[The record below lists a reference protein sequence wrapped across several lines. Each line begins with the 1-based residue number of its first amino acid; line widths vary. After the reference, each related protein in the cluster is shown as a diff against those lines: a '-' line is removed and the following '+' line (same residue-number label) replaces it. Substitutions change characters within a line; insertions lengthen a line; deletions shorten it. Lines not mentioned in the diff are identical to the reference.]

1 MNRGWPIP
9 TFLAVMNRP
18 PPSQVSPRTVW
29 TVGLNVLAI
38 VALGLVLY
46 QLRPMLALLAI
57 SLMLALALDPLVSLF
72 ERLRLSRGWSVMLAL
87 LSVLGLLAL
96 IGLTM
101 VPMMAAQV
109 SSLINS
115 LPGFIDGLRDSS
127 WLHSLDERYGVRSVV
142 ERQLLTLSGSVAG
155 SAIGVLSSTVGGL
168 VTTIAVLTLAVF
180 GLLSGGH
187 LFEQGLQWVRPE
199 RRADLRSLV
208 VDMRQ
213 AVSGYLVGV
222 VIICALGGVVT
233 GFTTYLLGVPY
244 FLALGL
250 MYLLLGFIPYI
261 GSLLVAV
268 TVSLT
273 TFATVGFRRALIA
286 LAICLIYQQI
296 EGNVVQPLIQKRTLK
311 MNPLLIAIVVIV
323 GAMLMGVLGGVLAL
337 PVAAALQVVLQR
349 VHRMRAQ
356 RWEHEARQEGST
368 GSVII
373 VAGAAGPA
381 RRREEP
387 QETTEPGDTLH
398 H

>member
-1 MNRGWPIP
+1 
-9 TFLAVMNRP
+9 MNRP
-18 PPSQVSPRTVW
+18 HSSQVSPRTVW

-72 ERLRLSRGWSVMLAL
+72 ERLRLSRAWSVMLAL
-87 LSVLGLLAL
+87 LAVVCLLAL

-101 VPMMAAQV
+101 VPMMVEQV
-109 SSLINS
+109 SSLIAS
-115 LPGFIDGLRDSS
+115 LPGFIEGLRESK
-127 WLHSLDERYGVRSVV
+127 WLHSLDERYGVRTVV
-142 ERQLLTLSGSVAG
+142 EGQLLTLSGSMAG

-168 VTTIAVLTLAVF
+168 VTLIAVVTLAVF
-180 GLLSGGH
+180 GLLSGKH

-199 RRADLRSLV
+199 RREELRSLV

-222 VIICALGGVVT
+222 VLICALGGVVT
-233 GFTTYLLGVPY
+233 GLTTYLLGVPY

-273 TFATVGFRRALIA
+273 TLATVGFRRALIA

-323 GAMLMGVLGGVLAL
+323 GALLMGVLGGVLAL

-349 VHRMRAQ
+349 VHRMRAH
-356 RWEHEARQEGST
+356 RWEQEARQESHT

-373 VAGAAGPA
+373 VAGSPE

-387 QETTEPGDTLH
+387 QEHPDPLH

>member
-1 MNRGWPIP
+1 M
-9 TFLAVMNRP
+9 TRP
-18 PPSQVSPRTVW
+18 HPSQVSPRTVW

-57 SLMLALALDPLVSLF
+57 SLMLALALDPLVGLF

-96 IGLTM
+96 IGLTI
-101 VPMMAAQV
+101 VPMMVEQV
-109 SSLINS
+109 SSLVAS
-115 LPGFIDGLRDSS
+115 LPGAIDGLRDSK
-127 WLHSLDERYGVRSVV
+127 WLTSLDERYGVRSVV
-142 ERQLLTLSGSVAG
+142 EGQLLSLSGSVAG
-155 SAIGVLSSTVGGL
+155 SVAGSAIEVLSSTLGGL
-168 VTTIAVLTLAVF
+168 VTMIAVLTLAVF
-180 GLLSGGH
+180 GLLSGKH

-199 RRADLRSLV
+199 KREDLRSLV

-222 VIICALGGVVT
+222 VLICALGGVVT
-233 GFTTYLLGVPY
+233 GLSTYLLGVPY

-268 TVSLT
+268 MVSLT
-273 TFATVGFRRALIA
+273 TLATVGFRRALIA

-323 GAMLMGVLGGVLAL
+323 GAVLMGVLGGVLAL

-349 VHRMRAQ
+349 VHRMRAH
-356 RWEHEARQEGST
+356 RWEQEAQQDSRT

-373 VAGAAGPA
+373 VAGAAEPS
-381 RRREEP
+381 RRREEAP
-387 QETTEPGDTLH
+387 EPPDTEDPLH

>member
-1 MNRGWPIP
+1 
-9 TFLAVMNRP
+9 
-18 PPSQVSPRTVW
+18 VW

-57 SLMLALALDPLVSLF
+57 SLMLALALDPLVGLF
-72 ERLRLSRGWSVMLAL
+72 ERLRLSRAWSVMLAL
-87 LSVLGLLAL
+87 LSVMGLLAL
-96 IGLTM
+96 IGLTI
-101 VPMMAAQV
+101 VPMMVAQV
-109 SSLINS
+109 SSLMAS
-115 LPGFIDGLRDSS
+115 LPGAIDGVRDST
-127 WLHSLDERYGVRSVV
+127 WLSSLDERYGVRSVV
-142 ERQLLTLSGSVAG
+142 ERQLLSLSGSVAG
-155 SAIGVLSSTVGGL
+155 SVAGSAIEVLSSTLGGL
-168 VTTIAVLTLAVF
+168 VTMIAVLTLAVF
-180 GLLSGGH
+180 GLLSGKH

-199 RRADLRSLV
+199 KREDLRSLV

-222 VIICALGGVVT
+222 VLICALGGVVT
-233 GFTTYLLGVPY
+233 GLSTYLLGVPY

-250 MYLLLGFIPYI
+250 LYLLLGFIPYI

-273 TFATVGFRRALIA
+273 TLATVGLRRALIA

-323 GAMLMGVLGGVLAL
+323 GALLMGVLGGVLAL

-349 VHRMRAQ
+349 VHRMRAH
-356 RWEHEARQEGST
+356 RWEQEAQQESRT

-373 VAGAAGPA
+373 VAGAAEPS
-381 RRREEP
+381 RRREDA
-387 QETTEPGDTLH
+387 QELPDTEDPLH

>member
-1 MNRGWPIP
+1 
-9 TFLAVMNRP
+9 
-18 PPSQVSPRTVW
+18 VW

-57 SLMLALALDPLVSLF
+57 SLMLALALDPLVGLF
-72 ERLRLSRGWSVMLAL
+72 ERLRLSRAWSVMLAL
-87 LSVLGLLAL
+87 LSVMGLLAL
-96 IGLTM
+96 IGLTI
-101 VPMMAAQV
+101 VPMMVAQV
-109 SSLINS
+109 SSLMAS
-115 LPGFIDGLRDSS
+115 LPGAIDGVRDST
-127 WLHSLDERYGVRSVV
+127 WLSSLDERYGVRSVV
-142 ERQLLTLSGSVAG
+142 ERQLLSLSGSVAG
-155 SAIGVLSSTVGGL
+155 SVAGSAIEVLSSTLGGL
-168 VTTIAVLTLAVF
+168 VTMIAVLTLAVF
-180 GLLSGGH
+180 GLLSGKH

-199 RRADLRSLV
+199 KREDLRSLV

-222 VIICALGGVVT
+222 VLICALGGVVT
-233 GFTTYLLGVPY
+233 GLSTYLLGVPY

-250 MYLLLGFIPYI
+250 LYLLLGFIPYI

-273 TFATVGFRRALIA
+273 TLATVGLRRALIA

-349 VHRMRAQ
+349 VHRMRAH
-356 RWEHEARQEGST
+356 RWEQEAQQESRT
-368 GSVII
+368 GSVIM
-373 VAGAAGPA
+373 VAGAAEPS
-381 RRREEP
+381 RRREDA
-387 QETTEPGDTLH
+387 QELPDTEDPLH

>member
-1 MNRGWPIP
+1 
-9 TFLAVMNRP
+9 MNRP
-18 PPSQVSPRTVW
+18 HPSQVSPRTVW

-57 SLMLALALDPLVSLF
+57 SLMLALALDPLVELF
-72 ERLRLSRGWSVMLAL
+72 ERLRLSRGWSVMLAAL
-87 LSVLGLLAL
+87 LVLGLLTL

-101 VPMMAAQV
+101 VPMMVAQV
-109 SSLINS
+109 SSLIAS
-115 LPGFIDGLRDSS
+115 LPGFIEEVRDSK
-127 WLHSLDERYGVRSVV
+127 WLHSLDERYGVKTVV
-142 ERQLLTLSGSVAG
+142 ERQLLALSGSVAG
-155 SAIGVLSSTVGGL
+155 SAIGVLSSTLGGL

-180 GLLSGGH
+180 ALLSGQH
-187 LFEQGLQWVRPE
+187 LFEQGLQWVRPDK
-199 RRADLRSLV
+199 RADLRALV

-222 VIICALGGVVT
+222 VLICALGAVVT

-273 TFATVGFRRALIA
+273 TLATVGFRRALIA
-286 LAICLIYQQI
+286 LVLCLVYQQI
-296 EGNVVQPLIQKRTLK
+296 EGNVIQPLIQKRTLK

-349 VHRMRAQ
+349 VHRMRAE
-356 RWEHEARQEGST
+356 RWEQEARQESPA

-373 VAGAAGPA
+373 VAGTAGPP

-387 QETTEPGDTLH
+387 QETMGSEDSLH

>member
-1 MNRGWPIP
+1 M
-9 TFLAVMNRP
+9 TRP
-18 PPSQVSPRTVW
+18 HPSQVSPRTVW

-57 SLMLALALDPLVSLF
+57 SLMLALALDPLVGLF
-72 ERLRLSRGWSVMLAL
+72 ERLRLSRAWSVMLAL
-87 LSVLGLLAL
+87 LSVMGLLAL
-96 IGLTM
+96 IGLTI
-101 VPMMAAQV
+101 VPMMVAQV
-109 SSLINS
+109 SSLMAS
-115 LPGFIDGLRDSS
+115 LPGAIDGVRDST
-127 WLHSLDERYGVRSVV
+127 WLSSLDERYGVRSVV
-142 ERQLLTLSGSVAG
+142 ERQLLSLSGSVAG
-155 SAIGVLSSTVGGL
+155 SVAGSAIEVLSSTLGGL
-168 VTTIAVLTLAVF
+168 VTMIAVLTLAVF
-180 GLLSGGH
+180 GLLSGKH

-199 RRADLRSLV
+199 KREDLRSLV

-222 VIICALGGVVT
+222 VLICALGGVVT
-233 GFTTYLLGVPY
+233 GLSTYLLGVPY

-250 MYLLLGFIPYI
+250 LYLLLGFIPYI

-273 TFATVGFRRALIA
+273 TLATVGLRRALIA

-349 VHRMRAQ
+349 VHRMRAH
-356 RWEHEARQEGST
+356 RWEQEAQQESRT

-373 VAGAAGPA
+373 VAGAAEPS
-381 RRREEP
+381 RRREDA
-387 QETTEPGDTLH
+387 QELPDTEDPLH

>member
-1 MNRGWPIP
+1 M
-9 TFLAVMNRP
+9 
-18 PPSQVSPRTVW
+18 
-29 TVGLNVLAI
+29 
-38 VALGLVLY
+38 
-46 QLRPMLALLAI
+46 
-57 SLMLALALDPLVSLF
+57 
-72 ERLRLSRGWSVMLAL
+72 
-87 LSVLGLLAL
+87 
-96 IGLTM
+96 M
-101 VPMMAAQV
+101 VEQV
-109 SSLINS
+109 SSLIAS
-115 LPGFIDGLRDSS
+115 LPGFIEGLEDAK
-127 WLHSLDERYGVRSVV
+127 WLQSLDERYGVRTVV
-142 ERQLLTLSGSVAG
+142 EGQLLTLSGSVAG
-155 SAIGVLSSTVGGL
+155 SAIGVLGSTVGGL
-168 VTTIAVLTLAVF
+168 VTMIAVLTLAVF
-180 GLLSGGH
+180 GLLSGKH
-187 LFEQGLQWVRPE
+187 LFEQGLQWVRPDKRE
-199 RRADLRSLV
+199 DLRSLV

-222 VIICALGGVVT
+222 VLICALGGVVT

-250 MYLLLGFIPYI
+250 MYLLLGFIPYV

-349 VHRMRAQ
+349 VHRMRAR
-356 RWEHEARQEGST
+356 RWEQEAQQEGTT

-373 VAGAAGPA
+373 VAGTPGPT

-387 QETTEPGDTLH
+387 HGTTDSEDLLH

>member
-1 MNRGWPIP
+1 
-9 TFLAVMNRP
+9 MNRP

-46 QLRPMLALLAI
+46 RLQPMLALLAI
-57 SLMLALALDPLVSLF
+57 SLMLALALDPLVGLF
-72 ERLRLSRGWSVMLAL
+72 ERLRLSRSWSVMLAL

-101 VPMMAAQV
+101 VPMMVAQV
-109 SSLINS
+109 SSLVAS
-115 LPGFIDGLRDSS
+115 LPGFIDGLRESP
-127 WLHSLDERYGVRSVV
+127 WLHSLDERYGVRTVV
-142 ERQLLTLSGSVAG
+142 ERQLLSLSGSVAG

-168 VTTIAVLTLAVF
+168 VTVIAVLTLAVF
-180 GLLSGGH
+180 GLLSGKH

-199 RRADLRSLV
+199 KREELRSLV

-222 VIICALGGVVT
+222 VLICALGGVVT
-233 GFTTYLLGVPY
+233 GLSTYLLGVPY

-273 TFATVGFRRALIA
+273 TLATVGLRRALIA
-286 LAICLIYQQI
+286 LAICLVYQQI

-349 VHRMRAQ
+349 VHRMRAH
-356 RWEHEARQEGST
+356 RWEQEASQQGHA

-373 VAGAAGPA
+373 VGGAPGSA
-381 RRREEP
+381 RPREEP
-387 QETTEPGDTLH
+387 PEATDSEDPLH

>member
-1 MNRGWPIP
+1 
-9 TFLAVMNRP
+9 
-18 PPSQVSPRTVW
+18 
-29 TVGLNVLAI
+29 
-38 VALGLVLY
+38 
-46 QLRPMLALLAI
+46 
-57 SLMLALALDPLVSLF
+57 
-72 ERLRLSRGWSVMLAL
+72 MLAL

-96 IGLTM
+96 IGLTI
-101 VPMMAAQV
+101 VPMMVEQV
-109 SSLINS
+109 SSLVAS
-115 LPGFIDGLRDSS
+115 LPGAIDGLRDSK
-127 WLHSLDERYGVRSVV
+127 WLTSLDERYGVRSVV
-142 ERQLLTLSGSVAG
+142 EGQLLTLSGSVAG
-155 SAIGVLSSTVGGL
+155 SAIGVLSSTLGGL
-168 VTTIAVLTLAVF
+168 VTMIAVLTLAVF
-180 GLLSGGH
+180 GLLSGKH

-199 RRADLRSLV
+199 RREELRSLV

-222 VIICALGGVVT
+222 VLICALGGVVT
-233 GFTTYLLGVPY
+233 GLSTYLLGVPY

-268 TVSLT
+268 MVSLT
-273 TFATVGFRRALIA
+273 TLATVGFRRALIA

-349 VHRMRAQ
+349 VHRMRAH
-356 RWEHEARQEGST
+356 RWEQEAQQDSRT

-373 VAGAAGPA
+373 VAGAAEPS
-381 RRREEP
+381 RRREEAP
-387 QETTEPGDTLH
+387 EPPDTEDPLH

>member
-1 MNRGWPIP
+1 
-9 TFLAVMNRP
+9 MNRP
-18 PPSQVSPRTVW
+18 HPSQVSPRTVW

-57 SLMLALALDPLVSLF
+57 SLMLALALDPLVGLF
-72 ERLRLSRGWSVMLAL
+72 ERLKLSRGWSVMLAL
-87 LSVLGLLAL
+87 LSVLGLLTL

-101 VPMMAAQV
+101 VPMMVEQV
-109 SSLINS
+109 SSLIES
-115 LPGFIDGLRDSS
+115 LPGFIEGVRGSK
-127 WLHSLDERYGVRSVV
+127 WLHSLDERYGVRTVV
-142 ERQLLTLSGSVAG
+142 ERQLVTLSGSVAG

-168 VTTIAVLTLAVF
+168 VTLIAVLTLAVF
-180 GLLSGGH
+180 GLLSGKH
-187 LFEQGLQWVRPE
+187 LFEQGLQWVRPDK
-199 RRADLRSLV
+199 RGDLRALV
-208 VDMRQ
+208 VDMRR

-222 VIICALGGVVT
+222 VLICALGGLVT
-233 GFTTYLLGVPY
+233 GLTTYLLGVPY

-273 TFATVGFRRALIA
+273 TFATVGSRRALIA
-286 LAICLIYQQI
+286 LALCLIYQQV

-349 VHRMRAQ
+349 VHRMRAH
-356 RWEHEARQEGST
+356 RWEQEAQQAIPT

-373 VAGAAGPA
+373 VARPPGPT

-387 QETTEPGDTLH
+387 QDTTDSEDPLH

>member
-1 MNRGWPIP
+1 
-9 TFLAVMNRP
+9 MNRP
-18 PPSQVSPRTVW
+18 HPSQVSPRTVW

-57 SLMLALALDPLVSLF
+57 SLMLALALDPLVGLF
-72 ERLRLSRGWSVMLAL
+72 ERLKLSRGWSVMLAL
-87 LSVLGLLAL
+87 LSVLGLLTL

-101 VPMMAAQV
+101 VPMMVEQV
-109 SSLINS
+109 SSLIES
-115 LPGFIDGLRDSS
+115 LPGFIEGVRGSK
-127 WLHSLDERYGVRSVV
+127 WLHSLDERYGVRTVV
-142 ERQLLTLSGSVAG
+142 ERQLVTLSGSVAG

-168 VTTIAVLTLAVF
+168 VTLIAVLTLAVF
-180 GLLSGGH
+180 GLLSGKH
-187 LFEQGLQWVRPE
+187 LFEQGLQWVRPDK
-199 RRADLRSLV
+199 RGDLRALV
-208 VDMRQ
+208 VDMRR

-222 VIICALGGVVT
+222 VLICALGGLVT
-233 GFTTYLLGVPY
+233 GLTTYLLGVPY

-273 TFATVGFRRALIA
+273 TFATVGSRRALIA
-286 LAICLIYQQI
+286 LALCLIYQQV

-349 VHRMRAQ
+349 VHRMRAR
-356 RWEHEARQEGST
+356 RWEQEAQQAIPT

-373 VAGAAGPA
+373 VARPPGPT

-387 QETTEPGDTLH
+387 QDPTDSEDPLH

>member
-1 MNRGWPIP
+1 
-9 TFLAVMNRP
+9 
-18 PPSQVSPRTVW
+18 VW

-38 VALGLVLY
+38 VALGLILY
-46 QLRPMLALLAI
+46 QLRPMLALLAV
-57 SLMLALALDPLVSLF
+57 SLMLALAMDPLVSLF
-72 ERLRLSRGWSVMLAL
+72 ERTKLSRGWSVMLAL
-87 LSVLGLLAL
+87 LSILGLFAL

-101 VPMMAAQV
+101 VPMMVAQV
-109 SSLINS
+109 SSLIES
-115 LPGFIDGLRDSS
+115 LPGFIDGVRDSK
-127 WLHSLDERYGVRSVV
+127 WLHSMDERFGVRGVV
-142 ERQLLTLSGSVAG
+142 ERQLLSLSGSAAG

-168 VTTIAVLTLAVF
+168 VTTIAVITLAVF
-180 GLLSGGH
+180 GLLSGRH

-199 RRADLRSLV
+199 KRPELQSLV
-208 VDMRQ
+208 GDMRQ

-261 GSLLVAV
+261 GSLLVAI

-286 LAICLIYQQI
+286 LAICLVYQQI
-296 EGNVVQPLIQKRTLK
+296 EGNVIQPLIQKRTLK
-311 MNPLLIAIVVIV
+311 MNPLLIAIVVII

-349 VHRMRAQ
+349 VHRMRAH
-356 RWEHEARQEGST
+356 RWELEAQQAGST
-368 GSVII
+368 GT
-373 VAGAAGPA
+373 VAMATGPES
-381 RRREEP
+381 RHEESQGTANP
-387 QETTEPGDTLH
+387 EDPLH

>member
-1 MNRGWPIP
+1 
-9 TFLAVMNRP
+9 
-18 PPSQVSPRTVW
+18 VW

-57 SLMLALALDPLVSLF
+57 SLMLALALDPLVGLF
-72 ERLRLSRGWSVMLAL
+72 ERLRLSRAWSVMLAL
-87 LSVLGLLAL
+87 LSVMGLLAL
-96 IGLTM
+96 IGLTI
-101 VPMMAAQV
+101 VPMMVAQV
-109 SSLINS
+109 SSLMAS
-115 LPGFIDGLRDSS
+115 LPGAIDGVRDST
-127 WLHSLDERYGVRSVV
+127 WLSSLDERYGVRSVV
-142 ERQLLTLSGSVAG
+142 ERQLLSLSGSVAG
-155 SAIGVLSSTVGGL
+155 SVAGSAIEVLSSTLGGL
-168 VTTIAVLTLAVF
+168 VTMIAVLTLAVF
-180 GLLSGGH
+180 GLLSGKH

-199 RRADLRSLV
+199 KREDLRSLV

-222 VIICALGGVVT
+222 VLICALGGVVT
-233 GFTTYLLGVPY
+233 GLSTYLLGVPY

-250 MYLLLGFIPYI
+250 LYLLLGFIPYI

-273 TFATVGFRRALIA
+273 TLATVGLRRALIA

-349 VHRMRAQ
+349 VHRMRAH
-356 RWEHEARQEGST
+356 RWEQEAQQESRT

-373 VAGAAGPA
+373 VAGAAEPS
-381 RRREEP
+381 RRREDA
-387 QETTEPGDTLH
+387 QEHPDTEDPLH

>member
-1 MNRGWPIP
+1 
-9 TFLAVMNRP
+9 MNRP
-18 PPSQVSPRTVW
+18 HPSQVSPRTVW

-38 VALGLVLY
+38 VALGLILY
-46 QLRPMLALLAI
+46 QLRPMLALLAV
-57 SLMLALALDPLVSLF
+57 SLMLALAMDPLVSLF
-72 ERLRLSRGWSVMLAL
+72 ERTRLSRGWSVMLAL
-87 LSVLGLLAL
+87 LSILGLFTL

-101 VPMMAAQV
+101 VPMMVNQV
-109 SSLINS
+109 SSLIAS
-115 LPGFIDGLRDSS
+115 LPGFIEGLRDSN
-127 WLHSLDERYGVRSVV
+127 WLNSLDERFGVREVV
-142 ERQLLTLSGSVAG
+142 ERQLLSLSGSFAG

-168 VTTIAVLTLAVF
+168 VATIAVLTLAVF
-180 GLLSGGH
+180 GLLSGRL
-187 LFEQGLQWVRPE
+187 LFEQGMQWVRPDKRPE
-199 RRADLRSLV
+199 LRSLV
-208 VDMRQ
+208 LDMRK

-222 VIICALGGVVT
+222 VLICALGGVVT
-233 GFTTYLLGVPY
+233 GVTTWLLGVPY

-250 MYLLLGFIPYI
+250 MYLMLGFIPYI

-286 LAICLIYQQI
+286 LAICLVYQQI
-296 EGNVVQPLIQKRTLK
+296 EGNVIQPLIQKRTLK

-349 VHRMRAQ
+349 VHRTRAH
-356 RWEHEARQEGST
+356 RWEQEAQQASGAA

-373 VAGAAGPA
+373 VAGSPGPA

-387 QETTEPGDTLH
+387 QDTADLEDPLH

>member
-1 MNRGWPIP
+1 
-9 TFLAVMNRP
+9 
-18 PPSQVSPRTVW
+18 VW

>member
-1 MNRGWPIP
+1 M
-9 TFLAVMNRP
+9 TRP
-18 PPSQVSPRTVW
+18 HPSQVSPRTVW

-96 IGLTM
+96 IGLTI
-101 VPMMAAQV
+101 VPMMVEQV
-109 SSLINS
+109 SSLVAS
-115 LPGFIDGLRDSS
+115 LPGAIDGLRDSK
-127 WLHSLDERYGVRSVV
+127 WLTSLDERYGVRSVV
-142 ERQLLTLSGSVAG
+142 EGQLLSLSGSVAG
-155 SAIGVLSSTVGGL
+155 SVAGSAIEVLSSTLGGL
-168 VTTIAVLTLAVF
+168 VTMIAVLTLAVF
-180 GLLSGGH
+180 GLLSGKH

-199 RRADLRSLV
+199 KREDLRSLV

-222 VIICALGGVVT
+222 VLICALGGVVT
-233 GFTTYLLGVPY
+233 GLSTYLLGVPY

-268 TVSLT
+268 MVSLT
-273 TFATVGFRRALIA
+273 TLATVGFRRALIA

-323 GAMLMGVLGGVLAL
+323 GALLMGVLGGVLAL

-349 VHRMRAQ
+349 VHRMRAH
-356 RWEHEARQEGST
+356 RWEQEARQDSRT

-373 VAGAAGPA
+373 VAGAAEPS
-381 RRREEP
+381 RRREEAP
-387 QETTEPGDTLH
+387 EPPDTEDPLH

>member
-1 MNRGWPIP
+1 M
-9 TFLAVMNRP
+9 TRP
-18 PPSQVSPRTVW
+18 HPSQVSPRTVW

-96 IGLTM
+96 IGLTI
-101 VPMMAAQV
+101 VPMMVEQV
-109 SSLINS
+109 SSLVAS
-115 LPGFIDGLRDSS
+115 LPGAIDGLRDSK
-127 WLHSLDERYGVRSVV
+127 WLTSLDERYGVRSVV
-142 ERQLLTLSGSVAG
+142 EGQLLSLSGSVAG
-155 SAIGVLSSTVGGL
+155 SVAGSAIEVLSSTLGGL
-168 VTTIAVLTLAVF
+168 VTMIAVLTLAVF
-180 GLLSGGH
+180 GLLSGKH

-199 RRADLRSLV
+199 KREDLRSLV

-222 VIICALGGVVT
+222 VLICALGGVVT
-233 GFTTYLLGVPY
+233 GLSTYLLGVPY

-268 TVSLT
+268 MVSLT
-273 TFATVGFRRALIA
+273 TLATVGFRRALIA

-323 GAMLMGVLGGVLAL
+323 GALLMGVLGGVLAL

-349 VHRMRAQ
+349 VHRMRAH
-356 RWEHEARQEGST
+356 RWEQEAQQDSRT

-373 VAGAAGPA
+373 VAGAAEPS
-381 RRREEP
+381 RRREEAP
-387 QETTEPGDTLH
+387 EPPDTEDPLH